1 MARRRRRVRERA
13 LDEAS
18 AAAKDPLGLA
28 ARIDPFVE
36 WLGITGY
43 APDTMHVRGLY
54 LRYFVAWCDERG
66 IGRPEEVTAELL
78 ERYQRWLYAYR
89 KSTGQPLT
97 LQSQHGRM
105 LALRAWFRWMAKS
118 GMLPHNPAA
127 DVELPRLPRHQ
138 LPREVLT
145 VAEAEQVLAQPDVT
159 TPMGIRDRAILETL
173 YSTAMRRTEL
183 LKLGCYDV
191 DLEKGTVLIRHGKG
205 LKQRTVPIGERALAW
220 IDKYVTE
227 ARPQL
232 VSGADPGNLF
242 LTSMGVP
249 FTPNHLSQI
258 TRGYVL
264 GSGIGKE
271 GACHIFRHTAA
282 TLMLENGADIR
293 FIQELLGHA
302 ELTTTQVYTRV
313 SIRKLKQIHEA
324 THPGAKLASSRSAEA
339 HAKLAPPAAVPAP
352 ED

>member
-1 MARRRRRVRERA
+1 MPPRRRRGTRA
-13 LDEAS
+13 PELGPDS
-18 AAAKDPLGLA
+18 AAKDPLGLA
-28 ARIDPFVE
+28 ARIEPFVE

-43 APDTMHVRGLY
+43 APDTVHVRRLY

-66 IGRPEEVTAELL
+66 IGRPEEITAEIL

-127 DVELPRLPRHQ
+127 DIELPRLPRHQ
-138 LPREVLT
+138 LPHEVLT
-145 VAEAEQVLAQPDVT
+145 IAEAEQVLAQPDVAT
-159 TPMGIRDRAILETL
+159 ATGIRDRAILETL

-183 LKLGCYDV
+183 LMLGCYDV
-191 DLEKGTVLIRHGKG
+191 DLEKGTVLIRHAKG
-205 LKQRTVPIGERALAW
+205 RKQRTVPIGERALAW

-232 VSGADPGNLF
+232 VVGADPGNLF

-249 FTPNHLSQI
+249 FTPNHLSQMA
-258 TRGYVL
+258 RNYVL
-264 GSGIGKE
+264 AAGIGKE
-271 GACHIFRHTAA
+271 GACHLFRHTAA

-302 ELTTTQVYTRV
+302 ELTTTQIYTRV
-313 SIRKLKQIHEA
+313 SIRKLKEIHQA
-324 THPGAKLASSRSAEA
+324 THPSAKLASSRSGAA
-339 HAKLAPPAAVPAP
+339 HQALDVPDAG
-352 ED
+352 EEG